1 MSQNKKTK
9 KHPAEET
16 SKNEALKLKSAHT
29 RGKNAA
35 GQTNG
40 QFEMTLKER
49 GKGQTTEAGGAPRQV
64 Y

>member
-1 MSQNKKTK
+1 MSRNTNVPEQKSKRK
-9 KHPAEET
+9 AE
-16 SKNEALKLKSAHT
+16 KLNTPHT
-29 RGKNAA
+29 RGKNHA

-40 QFEMTLKER
+40 QFEMTIKER

>member
-1 MSQNKKTK
+1 MSQNKDTK

-16 SKNEALKLKSAHT
+16 SKNEALKLKSPHT
-29 RGKNAA
+29 RGKNFG

>member
-1 MSQNKKTK
+1 MSMKNKLPQDKNK
-9 KHPAEET
+9 RKAE
-16 SKNEALKLKSAHT
+16 KLVTPHT
-29 RGKNAA
+29 RGKNHA